1 MKTVPES
8 EDQVL
13 NELKQQPQDPTAAVT
28 SPSVDQVRGA
38 VDDPR
43 DTTGVDEDGAPGR
56 NPEGVVR
63 LIIESVSCR
72 PAASGSAQRPSD
84 GWALPTE
91 ARRRS
96 HRAFMMSSTP

>member
-13 NELKQQPQDPTAAVT
+13 NELEQQPQDPTAAVT

-43 DTTGVDEDGAPGR
+43 DTTGVDEDGAPD
-56 NPEGVVR
+56 ETTK
-63 LIIESVSCR
+63 E
-72 PAASGSAQRPSD
+72 
-84 GWALPTE
+84 
-91 ARRRS
+91 
-96 HRAFMMSSTP
+96 